1 MAASS
6 VEVRA
11 RPSMRLESMRERA
24 GSPMAEAIS
33 ATEKGDFVG
42 AIMI

>member
-11 RPSMRLESMRERA
+11 RPSMRLESMRARA
-24 GSPMAEAIS
+24 VSPMAEAIS
-33 ATEKGDFVG
+33 ATERGDFFD
-42 AIMI
+42 AIMV